1 MHTANVYGGFPAI
14 SMEKCCTNHRE
25 TLYSSS
31 LYTYVVGKP
40 YNNIYRLQE
49 KSYDRIGFHRNL

>member
-40 YNNIYRLQE
+40 YTVELGNKELSGCSKIVP
-49 KSYDRIGFHRNL
+49 